1 MRDKDANLDD
11 AEARPSVEV
20 ASARLGRML
29 RADPGRLRRRSISL
43 GMTANDAEDAAQN
56 AALRAWRALRTL
68 RSTDEGPMCAWLD
81 VVVRTTVI
89 DMQRARKS
97 DLGEVMCE
105 RLESGHDVERDAE
118 VHDELLS
125 AISAIDHLSPELRT
139 PLVMSVFDELSALEI
154 AEKLGITPA
163 AVRQRISRARKALRS

>member
-1 MRDKDANLDD
+1 MNSTT
-11 AEARPSVEV
+11 AEPSVEV
-20 ASARLGRML
+20 ASAQLDRML

-43 GMTANDAEDAAQN
+43 GMPASDADDAAQN
-56 AALRAWRALRTL
+56 AALRAWRALTTL

-89 DMQRARKS
+89 DMQRARKN

-125 AISAIDHLSPELRT
+125 ALSAIEHLSPELRD
-139 PLVMSVFDELSALEI
+139 PLVMSVFDELSAPEI
-154 AEKLGITPA
+154 AAQLGMAPA